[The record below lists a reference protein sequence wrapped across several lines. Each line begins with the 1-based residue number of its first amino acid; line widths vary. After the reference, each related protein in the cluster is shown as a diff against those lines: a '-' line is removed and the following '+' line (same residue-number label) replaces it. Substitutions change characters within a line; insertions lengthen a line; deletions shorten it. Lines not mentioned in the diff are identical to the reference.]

1 MTLSGVALHVEI
13 AFSAGPYDTSPTWTD
28 VTAYA
33 RHVTTKRGRN
43 NEFDR
48 IEAGTC
54 SVTFDN
60 ADGRFTPIRAA
71 SPSPYQGNILP
82 RKQIRVR
89 AVVGG
94 VSKPMF
100 TGYTERWS
108 LTHPGGGDYAEA
120 VCECADAFKI
130 LSTRKVL
137 DFYGENIQRLNPAA
151 YYPLSEPAGT
161 VLFGDRS
168 GHGLPAG
175 VLGHRTSND
184 QTAAGGPELVPPS
197 TSVSFD
203 PDGAAGGADIDLT
216 GALPAFPFHT
226 DDWSASFWFQL
237 GASYYP
243 GGRTDPPIPGTTDP
257 TPPTSDVPP
266 VPVGPGAGPGG
277 SGGDPG
283 TPPTVDPGTGTIGWD
298 PSSGQVDYDLFE
310 RANTTTGL
318 GVATNGQTWSQT
330 GMGLQVTG
338 RRGTGTGDNHD
349 GLLNIGTAEQDFKM
363 DFSGLDGYFE
373 ILFQAD
379 DFANFFAVQHWPSS
393 GHTTLGVMGDSDWT
407 LYDSAELSVK
417 SSATWQVTYKTAADG
432 IWVRRDDEVVWHWQF
447 DPGSP
452 DPGSTKAGF
461 GIGTEGASVNIT
473 VDNFIH
479 PGAVDAWRVTPDT
492 GLPFDV
498 TPGGIASGGFPTIP
512 LTPGACNSVTVQA
525 HNPSGWSAPSLPS
538 ACTTNQGAQGVY
550 DSFVRAD
557 STGGFG
563 TASNGSSWSAHYA
576 GGIKENAGYSPQS
589 LGWEM
594 LDIGSRDQDWLMD
607 VRGSDV
613 GTGDGLLWLYFSGK
627 TGSYDYLRL
636 TCSPTGCSQQSS
648 LDVATGAVAWFPNYT
663 LDRYDQYHVQSYDI
677 GSGKFRVCVAR
688 AGMILLNEVVDAYGD
703 ATWTYA
709 GVGLSGG
716 PYPWGNNH
724 QRAAA
729 FMQANPKRV
738 RGPRATPGVG
748 EASFTCDP
756 PVGVAHPTQYRVK
769 VAGRTV
775 TAATLPIVVD
785 GLTDFAEYSFAMSA
799 KAPDGTWGFDSDE
812 GRVKPGWALKPTI
825 NSASRAGS
833 DVIVAYTLG
842 AANSVNV
849 ATDHLH
855 AVGGNAQTWDI
866 APPHTGTLTL
876 TGIYANKVKLW
887 MSGDWA
893 DNPCDTISDWR
904 GVV

>member
-1 MTLSGVALHVEI
+1 MTLSGVMLHVEI
-13 AFSAGPYDTSPTWTD
+13 AFSAGPWDTSPTWTD

-100 TGYTERWS
+100 TGYTERWL

-161 VLFGDRS
+161 VLFGDHS

-184 QTAAGGPELVPPS
+184 QSAAGGPELVPPS

-216 GALPAFPFHT
+216 GALPAFPFRT
-226 DDWSASFWFQL
+226 DSWSASFWFQF
-237 GASYYP
+237 GANYYP
-243 GGRTDPPIPGTTDP
+243 GGRANPPIPGTTDP

-283 TPPTVDPGTGTIGWD
+283 TPPTVTPGAGAGANTGTIGWD
-298 PSSGQVDYDLFE
+298 PS
-310 RANTTTGL
+310 
-318 GVATNGQTWSQT
+318 
-330 GMGLQVTG
+330 
-338 RRGTGTGDNHD
+338 
-349 GLLNIGTAEQDFKM
+349 
-363 DFSGLDGYFE
+363 
-373 ILFQAD
+373 
-379 DFANFFAVQHWPSS
+379 
-393 GHTTLGVMGDSDWT
+393 
-407 LYDSAELSVK
+407 
-417 SSATWQVTYKTAADG
+417 
-432 IWVRRDDEVVWHWQF
+432 
-447 DPGSP
+447 
-452 DPGSTKAGF
+452 
-461 GIGTEGASVNIT
+461 GA
-473 VDNFIH
+473 
-479 PGAVDAWRVTPDT
+479 PPVDAWRITPDT

-498 TPGGIASGGFPTIP
+498 TPADLASTGFPTIP
-512 LTPGACNSVTVQA
+512 LTPGACNSVTIQA
-525 HNPSGWSAPSLPS
+525 HNASGWSAPSLPS

-563 TASNGSSWSAHYA
+563 TASNGTGWSAHFA
-576 GGIKENAGYSPQS
+576 GGIKENAGYSYDS

-607 VRGSDV
+607 VHGSDV
-613 GTGDGLLWLYFSGK
+613 ADPNGVLWLYFSGK

-636 TCSPTGCSQQSS
+636 TCSPVGYDRSS
-648 LDVATGAVAWFPNYT
+648 LDRGTGAGVAAQAWFPNYA
-663 LDRYDQYHVQSYDI
+663 LDRYDQYHVQSYDV
-677 GSGKFRVCVAR
+677 GSGKFRVCVSR
-688 AGMILLNEVVDAYGD
+688 AGTILLNELVAAIGD

-709 GVGLSGG
+709 GVGLQGG
-716 PYPWGNNH
+716 PYPWGDNH

-756 PVGVAHPTQYRVK
+756 PAGVASPTQYRVK
-769 VAGRTV
+769 VDGRTV

-785 GLTDFAEYSFAMSA
+785 ALTDFAEYTFTMSA
-799 KAPDGTWGFDSDE
+799 KAPDGTWGFDSDRA
-812 GRVKPGWALKPTI
+812 RVKPGWALKPTI
-825 NSASRAGS
+825 TSATRSGS
-833 DVIVAYTLG
+833 NINLAYTLG

-855 AVGGNAQTWDI
+855 AVGNNAQTWDI
-866 APPHTGTLTL
+866 APPHTGSLTL
-876 TGIYANKVKLW
+876 ASASGASVVKLW

-893 DNPCDTISDWR
+893 DNPCDTISDWHA
-904 GVV
+904 VV

>member
-1 MTLSGVALHVEI
+1 MTLSGVALHVEV
-13 AFSAGPYDTSPTWTD
+13 AFSAGPWDTSPTWTD
-28 VTAYA
+28 VTAFV

-151 YYPLSEPAGT
+151 YYPLNEPAGT
-161 VLFGDRS
+161 VLFGDHS

-175 VLGHRTSND
+175 VLGHRTGND
-184 QTAAGGPELVPPS
+184 QSAAGGPELVPPS

-237 GASYYP
+237 GANYYP
-243 GGRTDPPIPGTTDP
+243 GGRTNPPIPGPGP
-257 TPPTSDVPP
+257 TPPTPDVPP
-266 VPVGPGAGPGG
+266 APVGPGAGPGG

-283 TPPTVDPGTGTIGWD
+283 TPPTVTPGTGAGANTGTIGWD
-298 PSSGQVDYDLFE
+298 PS
-310 RANTTTGL
+310 
-318 GVATNGQTWSQT
+318 
-330 GMGLQVTG
+330 
-338 RRGTGTGDNHD
+338 
-349 GLLNIGTAEQDFKM
+349 
-363 DFSGLDGYFE
+363 
-373 ILFQAD
+373 
-379 DFANFFAVQHWPSS
+379 
-393 GHTTLGVMGDSDWT
+393 
-407 LYDSAELSVK
+407 
-417 SSATWQVTYKTAADG
+417 
-432 IWVRRDDEVVWHWQF
+432 
-447 DPGSP
+447 
-452 DPGSTKAGF
+452 
-461 GIGTEGASVNIT
+461 GAPPI
-473 VDNFIH
+473 
-479 PGAVDAWRVTPDT
+479 DAWRITPDT
-492 GLPFDV
+492 GIPFDV
-498 TPGGIASGGFPTIP
+498 TPAQIASTGFPTIP
-512 LTPGACNSVTVQA
+512 LTPGACNSVTIQA
-525 HNPSGWSAPSLPS
+525 HNASGWSAPSLPS
-538 ACTTNQGAQGVY
+538 ACTTNQGVQGVY

-557 STGGFG
+557 ATGGFG
-563 TASNGSSWSAHYA
+563 TASNGTGWSAHYA
-576 GGIKENAGYSPQS
+576 GGIKENAGYSPDS

-607 VRGSDV
+607 VHGSDV
-613 GTGDGLLWLYFSGK
+613 ADPNGVVWLYFSGK

-636 TCSPTGCSQQSS
+636 TCSPTGYSQQSS
-648 LDVATGAVAWFPNYT
+648 LDVGTAAVAWFPNYT
-663 LDRYDQYHVQSYDI
+663 LDQYDQYHVQSYDV
-677 GSGKFRVCVAR
+677 GSGKFRVCVSR
-688 AGMILLNEVVDAYGD
+688 AGAILLNELVGAPGD

-709 GVGLSGG
+709 GVGLNGG

-729 FMQANPKRV
+729 FMQSNPNRV

-748 EASFTCDP
+748 QASFTCDP
-756 PVGVAHPTQYRVK
+756 PAGVAHPTQYRVK
-769 VAGRTV
+769 VDGRTV

-785 GLTDFAEYSFAMSA
+785 GLTDFTEYTFTMSA
-799 KAPDGTWGFDSDE
+799 KAPNGAWGFDSDR
-812 GRVKPGWALKPTI
+812 GRVTPGWAAAPTV
-825 NSASRAGS
+825 NSATRTGYGEITI
-833 DVIVAYTLG
+833 DYTLG
-842 AANSVNV
+842 AANSTSYSSAQLHLVNQ
-849 ATDHLH
+849 A
-855 AVGGNAQTWDI
+855 
-866 APPHTGTLTL
+866 GTVLDFSPSYPSPIVL
-876 TGIYANKVKLW
+876 TGDWSTTRVKLW
-887 MSGDWA
+887 VSGSWN
-893 DNPCDTISDWR
+893 DNPCNTVSAL
-904 GVV
+904 GTVP